1 MKDTHLQTVNFGMHL
16 MIDGYDGDPIKLDDR
31 NLVFECLN
39 ELPEKTQMHKICE
52 PCLVS
57 FPGNDKKDPGGHS
70 GFVMIAES
78 HISIHTFPKKKFVS
92 IDFYT
97 CSDRLDRDFIEG
109 YFKEKFDLKDLEINF
124 VRRGTRFPKDNL
136 V

>member
-1 MKDTHLQTVNFGMHL
+1 MEDTHSQTVNFGMHL
-16 MIDGYDGDPIKLDDR
+16 MIDGYEGDPIKLDDKE
-31 NLVFECLN
+31 LVFQCLD
-39 ELPEKTQMHKICE
+39 ELPEKTNMHKICQ
-52 PCLVS
+52 PKLVS

-78 HISIHTFPKKKFVS
+78 HISVHTFPKKKFVS

-97 CSDRLDRDFIEG
+97 CSNEMNKQFVEN
-109 YFKEKFDLKDLEINF
+109 YFKEKFDLKKMEINF
-124 VRRGTRFPKDNL
+124 VKRGTHFPKDNL

>member
-1 MKDTHLQTVNFGMHL
+1 MEDTHQPTVNFGFHL
-16 MIDGYDGDPIKLDDR
+16 MIDGYDGDPVKLDDR
-31 NLVFECLN
+31 DLVFRCLD
-39 ELPEKTQMHKICE
+39 ELPEKTQMHKICA
-52 PCLVS
+52 PQLVS

-97 CSDRLDRDFIEG
+97 CSNEMNRQFVENYFRD
-109 YFKEKFDLKDLEINF
+109 KFSLKNMEINF
-124 VRRGTRFPKDNL
+124 VTRGTRFPQNNL